1 MFGDIEEDVL
11 LTWMIDFQ
19 GVVARKNFLSCSA
32 KLIALKWNWAL
43 WDAGCDFSWFCT
55 GVYFGRDPDLE
66 VQPGRQGCILLP
78 CLGKA
83 QLAGVVYPWR
93 YWGVFLMA
101 LGRLCFLDG
110 CPPSTELQLWLR
122 LQRTLRSPHSCPT
135 PIMDCTKRILS
146 LVHNKYK
153 YKDKD
158 KYTHTELKIRCRV
171 GHPSRTWMKSNRRRG
186 NRETSKSINI
196 NTGLLGTKT
205 IT

>member
-122 LQRTLRSPHSCPT
+122 LERTLRSPHTHAPPPLPPPSSWIAQHFHLYIT
-135 PIMDCTKRILS
+135 NTKTKTNI
-146 LVHNKYK
+146 H
-153 YKDKD
+153 
-158 KYTHTELKIRCRV
+158 TH
-171 GHPSRTWMKSNRRRG
+171 S
-186 NRETSKSINI
+186 SKSDAE
-196 NTGLLGTKT
+196 
-205 IT
+205 

>member
-55 GVYFGRDPDLE
+55 GVYFGRNPDLE

-83 QLAGVVYPWR
+83 QLAGGVYPWR
-93 YWGVFLMA
+93 YWGVLLMA

-110 CPPSTELQLWLR
+110 CPASTELQLWLR
-122 LQRTLRSPHSCPT
+122 LQRTLRSPHSCLVDRPT
-135 PIMDCTKRILS
+135 HLLDIYLC
-146 LVHNKYK
+146 
-153 YKDKD
+153 
-158 KYTHTELKIRCRV
+158 KYTNLNTQQGNLLTHAPP
-171 GHPSRTWMKSNRRRG
+171 PSSWIAQ
-186 NRETSKSINI
+186 REHFHLYITN
-196 NTGLLGTKT
+196 TKT
-205 IT
+205 KTNIHTQSSQPDVE